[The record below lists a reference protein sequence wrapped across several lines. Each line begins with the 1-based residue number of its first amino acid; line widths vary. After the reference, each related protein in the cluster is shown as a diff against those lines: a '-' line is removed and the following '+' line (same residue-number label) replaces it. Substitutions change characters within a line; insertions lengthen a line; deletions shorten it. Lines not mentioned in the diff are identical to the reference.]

1 MEVTSARQAGEMM
14 VMANTSRLVRAA
26 NAKDWARA
34 VADVSASDDNIT
46 IGALLD
52 QADLHDF
59 LMKGLYE
66 LKLV

>member
-1 MEVTSARQAGEMM
+1 M
-14 VMANTSRLVRAA
+14 RATGTTPT
-26 NAKDWARA
+26 NSA
-34 VADVSASDDNIT
+34 VACHALPPV
-46 IGALLD
+46 LLD